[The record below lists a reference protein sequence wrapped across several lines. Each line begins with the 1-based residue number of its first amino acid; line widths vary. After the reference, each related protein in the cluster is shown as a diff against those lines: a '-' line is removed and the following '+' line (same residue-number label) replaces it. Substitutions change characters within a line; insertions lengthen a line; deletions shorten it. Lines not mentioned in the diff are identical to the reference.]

1 MNNTQLTIQTE
12 EKKLIACAFTGHR
25 NLPEYL
31 DEEIIKKAVENC
43 IKKGVEIF
51 YNGVAKGFDLLS
63 AKVVLS
69 LKKKYPNIKLIACIP
84 CYNQEKNYNEEEK
97 KAYIEVLAKTDE
109 KIYVSESEYFR
120 GCMQKRD
127 RYLVDKAD
135 ILIAYLK
142 EDTGGTAFTVNY
154 CKKKYPFKEILFL

>member
-12 EKKLIACAFTGHR
+12 EKKLIGCAFTGHR
-25 NLPEYL
+25 NLPEDF
-31 DEEIIKKAVENC
+31 DEKSIEKAVENC
-43 IKKGVEIF
+43 IKKGVEVF
-51 YNGVAKGFDLLS
+51 YNGVAKGFDLVS

-84 CYNQEKNYNEEEK
+84 CYNQEKSYNEEEK
-97 KAYIEVLAKTDE
+97 KEYIEVLAKADE
-109 KIYVSESEYFR
+109 KIYISDREYFR

-127 RYLVDKAD
+127 RFLVDKAD

-142 EDTGGTAFTVNY
+142 KESGGTAFTVNY

>member
-12 EKKLIACAFTGHR
+12 EKKLVACAFTGHR
-25 NLPEYL
+25 NLLEDF
-31 DEEIIKKAVENC
+31 DEKSIEKAVENC
-43 IKKGVEIF
+43 IKRGVEVF
-51 YNGVAKGFDLLS
+51 YNGVAKGFDLVS
-63 AKVVLS
+63 AKVVVS

-84 CYNQEKNYNEEEK
+84 CYNQEKSYNEEEK
-97 KAYIEVLAKTDE
+97 KEYIEVLSKADE
-109 KIYVSESEYFR
+109 KVYVSDREYFR

-127 RYLVDKAD
+127 RFLVDKAD

-142 EDTGGTAFTVNY
+142 EDKGGTAFTVNY

>member
-12 EKKLIACAFTGHR
+12 EKKLVACAFTGHR
-25 NLPEYL
+25 NLLEDF
-31 DEEIIKKAVENC
+31 DEKSIEKAVENC
-43 IKKGVEIF
+43 IKRGVEVF
-51 YNGVAKGFDLLS
+51 YNGVAKGFDLVS
-63 AKVVLS
+63 AKVVVS

-84 CYNQEKNYNEEEK
+84 CYNQEKSYNEEEK
-97 KAYIEVLAKTDE
+97 KDYIEVLSKADE
-109 KIYVSESEYFR
+109 KVYVSDREYFR

-127 RYLVDKAD
+127 RFLVDKAD

-142 EDTGGTAFTVNY
+142 EDKGGTAFTVNY